1 MKGCSM
7 PVKLLLADKSITI
20 QKVVEMLFSGR
31 EYEVVCVSDGE
42 NALSEASR
50 VVPDVVLAD
59 VDLPRIDGYNLA
71 ARIKQVPALAQT
83 PVILMMSRDDVYN
96 DAKGRE
102 SSIIDHIAKPF
113 ESQELIGKVKKA
125 LSAVRITEPAPV
137 APRPVAA
144 PTPPK
149 SPLVSNRPSSPV
161 VPPSAPK
168 VADSKPKQPSP
179 PTDIFDIIQE
189 APTHAELKRPA
200 TPTPSEEDEGVF
212 EVEPVVEVEEPL
224 DSNLGQTLPLGKK
237 AVEEMRAG
245 LGLTDKKEE
254 SQPEIITFESLDM
267 ATQTLGDFAPSPKPL
282 QPVAEPPRSTTRP
295 ADARRK
301 EQEVVTSSMP
311 MPQISE
317 EMVRRM
323 AEETIAKMAKDMFAK
338 LPPVQVPT
346 LPESE
351 LRRMAEAAI
360 TEQAKEAFEMLPP
373 PQPPKVSEETVRRG
387 LEEAVSKIAREMAKE
402 VFEKVAWEVIP
413 ELAEQLIKQ
422 EIERLKAET

>member
-1 MKGCSM
+1 M

-31 EYEVVCVSDGE
+31 EYEVICVSDGE

-59 VDLPRIDGYNLA
+59 IDLPRIDGYNFA
-71 ARIKQVPALAQT
+71 TKIKQIPALAQI

-102 SSIIDHIAKPF
+102 SGIIDHIAKPF

-125 LSAVRITEPAPV
+125 LAAVRISEPAP
-137 APRPVAA
+137 AA
-144 PTPPK
+144 RATASTPPK
-149 SPLVSNRPSSPV
+149 PPLVSTPPATPV
-161 VPPSAPK
+161 VPPAALK
-168 VADSKPKQPSP
+168 DASKPKQPLP

-189 APTHAELKRPA
+189 APTQAELKRTA
-200 TPTPSEEDEGVF
+200 APTHAEEDESVF

-224 DSNLGQTLPLGKK
+224 GSDLEQSLPLGEK

-245 LGLTDKKEE
+245 LGLTDKKKEAE
-254 SQPEIITFESLDM
+254 PEIVTFESLDM
-267 ATQTLGDFAPSPKPL
+267 ATQTFGDFSPSPKKPM
-282 QPVAEPPRSTTRP
+282 QPSAEPPQSITRP
-295 ADARRK
+295 ADVQRR
-301 EQEVVTSSMP
+301 EPEVVAPSMQAT
-311 MPQISE
+311 QISE
-317 EMVRRM
+317 EMVRKM
-323 AEETIAKMAKDMFAK
+323 VEETVAKMAKDVFAK
-338 LPPVQVPT
+338 SPPVQVPT

-351 LRRMAEAAI
+351 LRSMAEAAI
-360 TEQAKEAFEMLPP
+360 AELAKEVIEMLPP
-373 PQPPKVSEETVRRG
+373 PRPPKVSEETVRRG
-387 LEEAVSKIAREMAKE
+387 IEDAVSKIAREMARE
-402 VFEKVAWEVIP
+402 VIEKVAWEVIP

>member
-1 MKGCSM
+1 M

-59 VDLPRIDGYNLA
+59 VDLPRIDGYNFA
-71 ARIKQVPALAQT
+71 ARIKQVPTLAQT

-102 SSIIDHIAKPF
+102 SGIIDHIAKPF

-125 LSAVRITEPAPV
+125 LAVARIAESAPV
-137 APRPVAA
+137 TPRPAA
-144 PTPPK
+144 VPTPPK
-149 SPLVSNRPSSPV
+149 SPAVSTRPAAPE
-161 VPPSAPK
+161 VPPSVPK
-168 VADSKPKQPSP
+168 AASKPKRPQP

-189 APTHAELKRPA
+189 APTQAELKRAA
-200 TPTPSEEDEGVF
+200 TPTPLGEDEGVF

-224 DSNLGQTLPLGKK
+224 ASDLEQSLPFGEK

-282 QPVAEPPRSTTRP
+282 QPAAEPTTRP
-295 ADARRK
+295 ADARHK
-301 EQEVVTSSMP
+301 EPEVVTPSMP
-311 MPQISE
+311 MPKISE

-323 AEETIAKMAKDMFAK
+323 AEETIAKMAKDIFAK
-338 LPPVQVPT
+338 LPPVQMPT

-351 LRRMAEAAI
+351 LRSMAKEAI
-360 TEQAKEAFEMLPP
+360 TELAKEAIEMLPP

-387 LEEAVSKIAREMAKE
+387 IEEAVSKIAREMARE

>member
-1 MKGCSM
+1 M

-50 VVPDVVLAD
+50 VAPDVVLAD
-59 VDLPRIDGYNLA
+59 VDLPRIDGYNFA
-71 ARIKQVPALAQT
+71 ARIKQIPALAQT

-96 DAKGRE
+96 DARGQE
-102 SSIIDHIAKPF
+102 SGIIDHIAKPF

-125 LSAVRITEPAPV
+125 LTTARITESTPA
-137 APRPVAA
+137 APRPASA

-149 SPLVSNRPSSPV
+149 SPLASTRPASPA
-161 VPPSAPK
+161 VPPLAPK
-168 VADSKPKQPSP
+168 AASTPKQPPP

-189 APTHAELKRPA
+189 APTQAELKHAA
-200 TPTPSEEDEGVF
+200 TPTPAEEDESVF

-224 DSNLGQTLPLGKK
+224 GSDFEQTLPFGKK

-254 SQPEIITFESLDM
+254 SQPEIVTFESLDM
-267 ATQTLGDFAPSPKPL
+267 ATQISGDFAPSPKPL
-282 QPVAEPPRSTTRP
+282 KPAAEPSRSTHP
-295 ADARRK
+295 AEARRD
-301 EQEVVTSSMP
+301 EPEVVTPSMP
-311 MPQISE
+311 MQQISE
-317 EMVRRM
+317 ETVRRIS
-323 AEETIAKMAKDMFAK
+323 EETIAKVAKDMFAK
-338 LPPVQVPT
+338 SPPAQVPT

-351 LRRMAEAAI
+351 LRRMAEETIAKM
-360 TEQAKEAFEMLPP
+360 AKEAIEMLPP

-387 LEEAVSKIAREMAKE
+387 IEEAVSKIARELARE

>member
-1 MKGCSM
+1 M

-50 VVPDVVLAD
+50 VAPDVVLAD
-59 VDLPRIDGYNLA
+59 VDLPRIDGYNFA
-71 ARIKQVPALAQT
+71 ARIKQIPALAQT

-96 DAKGRE
+96 DAKGQE
-102 SSIIDHIAKPF
+102 SGIIDHIAKPF

-125 LSAVRITEPAPV
+125 LATARVTEAAPA
-137 APRPVAA
+137 APRPASA

-149 SPLVSNRPSSPV
+149 SPLVSTRPAAPV
-161 VPPSAPK
+161 VPPAAPK
-168 VADSKPKQPSP
+168 AASKPKQQP
-179 PTDIFDIIQE
+179 PPADIFDIIQE
-189 APTHAELKRPA
+189 APTQAELKRAA
-200 TPTPSEEDEGVF
+200 TPTPAEEDEGVF

-224 DSNLGQTLPLGKK
+224 GSDFEQTLPLGEK

-254 SQPEIITFESLDM
+254 SQPEIVTFESLDM
-267 ATQTLGDFAPSPKPL
+267 ATQTSGDFAPSPKPL
-282 QPVAEPPRSTTRP
+282 KPAAEPPRSTRP
-295 ADARRK
+295 SEARRD
-301 EQEVVTSSMP
+301 EPEVVTPSMP
-311 MPQISE
+311 MQQISE
-317 EMVRRM
+317 ETVRRISEETIAKVAKDMFAKLPPVQMPTLPESELRRM
-323 AEETIAKMAKDMFAK
+323 AEETIAKMAK
-338 LPPVQVPT
+338 
-346 LPESE
+346 
-351 LRRMAEAAI
+351 EAI
-360 TEQAKEAFEMLPP
+360 EMMPP

-387 LEEAVSKIAREMAKE
+387 IEEAVSKIARELARE

>member
-1 MKGCSM
+1 M

-31 EYEVVCVSDGE
+31 EYDVVCVSDGE
-42 NALSEASR
+42 TALSEASR

-59 VDLPRIDGYNLA
+59 VDLPRIDGYSFA

-102 SSIIDHIAKPF
+102 TGIIDHIAKPF

-125 LSAVRITEPAPV
+125 LAAARFAEPAPA
-137 APRPVAA
+137 APRPAAA
-144 PTPPK
+144 PAQPKPPQA
-149 SPLVSNRPSSPV
+149 PARPAAPV
-161 VPPSAPK
+161 VPSAAPK
-168 VADSKPKQPSP
+168 VASKPKQAPP

-189 APTHAELKRPA
+189 APTQAELKRAA
-200 TPTPSEEDEGVF
+200 TPSPAEEEGVF

-224 DSNLGQTLPLGKK
+224 GSELEQALPIGEK

-254 SQPEIITFESLDM
+254 PQHEIVTFESLDM
-267 ATQTLGDFAPSPKPL
+267 ATKTFEEFAPSSKPV
-282 QPVAEPPRSTTRP
+282 QPAAEQPPPTTRP
-295 ADARRK
+295 TAAPRK
-301 EQEVVTSSMP
+301 ESEVVTPSIP
-311 MPQISE
+311 VPQISE

-323 AEETIAKMAKDMFAK
+323 AEETIMRMAKEVFAK
-338 LPPVQVPT
+338 LPPVHVPT
-346 LPESE
+346 IPESE
-351 LRRMAEAAI
+351 LRSMAEAAI
-360 TEQAKEAFEMLPP
+360 AELAKEAFEMLPP

-387 LEEAVSKIAREMAKE
+387 IEEAVSKIAREVARE
-402 VFEKVAWEVIP
+402 VIEKVAWEVIP
-413 ELAEQLIKQ
+413 ELAEQLIKE

>member
-1 MKGCSM
+1 M

-50 VVPDVVLAD
+50 VAPDVVLAD
-59 VDLPRIDGYNLA
+59 VDLPRIDGYNFA
-71 ARIKQVPALAQT
+71 ARIKQIPALAQT

-96 DAKGRE
+96 DAKGQE
-102 SSIIDHIAKPF
+102 SGIIDHIAKPF

-125 LSAVRITEPAPV
+125 LATVRITESAPA
-137 APRPVAA
+137 APQPASA

-149 SPLVSNRPSSPV
+149 SPLVSTRPASPV
-161 VPPSAPK
+161 VPPAAPK
-168 VADSKPKQPSP
+168 AASKPKQPPP

-189 APTHAELKRPA
+189 APTQAELKRAA
-200 TPTPSEEDEGVF
+200 TPTPAEEDEGVF

-224 DSNLGQTLPLGKK
+224 GSDFEQTLPLGEK

-254 SQPEIITFESLDM
+254 SQPEIVTFESLDM
-267 ATQTLGDFAPSPKPL
+267 ATQTSGDFAPSPKPL
-282 QPVAEPPRSTTRP
+282 KPAAEPPRSTRSSE
-295 ADARRK
+295 ARRG
-301 EQEVVTSSMP
+301 EPEVVTPSMP
-311 MPQISE
+311 MQQISE
-317 EMVRRM
+317 ETVRRIS
-323 AEETIAKMAKDMFAK
+323 EETIAKVAKDMFAK

-351 LRRMAEAAI
+351 LRRMAEETIAKM
-360 TEQAKEAFEMLPP
+360 AKEAIEMMPP

-387 LEEAVSKIAREMAKE
+387 IEEAVSKIARELARE

>member
-1 MKGCSM
+1 M

-50 VVPDVVLAD
+50 VAPDVVLAD
-59 VDLPRIDGYNLA
+59 VDLPRIDGYNFA
-71 ARIKQVPALAQT
+71 ARIKQIPALAQT

-96 DAKGRE
+96 DARGQE
-102 SSIIDHIAKPF
+102 SGIIDHIAKPF

-125 LSAVRITEPAPV
+125 LTTARITE
-137 APRPVAA
+137 
-144 PTPPK
+144 
-149 SPLVSNRPSSPV
+149 SI
-161 VPPSAPK
+161 PPSAPK
-168 VADSKPKQPSP
+168 AASTPKQPPP

-189 APTHAELKRPA
+189 APTQAELKHAA
-200 TPTPSEEDEGVF
+200 TPTPAEEDESVF

-224 DSNLGQTLPLGKK
+224 GSDFEQTLPFGKK

-254 SQPEIITFESLDM
+254 SQPEIVTFESLDM
-267 ATQTLGDFAPSPKPL
+267 ATQISGDFAPSPKPL
-282 QPVAEPPRSTTRP
+282 KPAAEPSRSTHP
-295 ADARRK
+295 AEARRD
-301 EQEVVTSSMP
+301 EPEVVTPSMP
-311 MPQISE
+311 MQQISE
-317 EMVRRM
+317 ETVRRIS
-323 AEETIAKMAKDMFAK
+323 EETIAKVAKDMFAK
-338 LPPVQVPT
+338 FPPAQVPT

-351 LRRMAEAAI
+351 LRRMAEETIAKM
-360 TEQAKEAFEMLPP
+360 AKEAIEMLPP

-387 LEEAVSKIAREMAKE
+387 IEEAVSKIARELARE

-422 EIERLKAET
+422 EIESLKAET

>member
-1 MKGCSM
+1 M

-50 VVPDVVLAD
+50 VAPDVVLAD
-59 VDLPRIDGYNLA
+59 VDLPRIDGYNFA
-71 ARIKQVPALAQT
+71 ARIKQIPALAQT

-96 DAKGRE
+96 DAKGQE
-102 SSIIDHIAKPF
+102 SGIIDHIAKPF

-125 LSAVRITEPAPV
+125 LATTRITEAAPA
-137 APRPVAA
+137 APRPASA

-149 SPLVSNRPSSPV
+149 SPLVSTRPAAPV
-161 VPPSAPK
+161 VPPAAPK
-168 VADSKPKQPSP
+168 AASKPKQPPP

-189 APTHAELKRPA
+189 APTQAELKRAA
-200 TPTPSEEDEGVF
+200 TPTPAEEDEGVF

-224 DSNLGQTLPLGKK
+224 GSDFEQTLPLGEK

-254 SQPEIITFESLDM
+254 SQPEIVTFESLDM
-267 ATQTLGDFAPSPKPL
+267 ATQTSGDFAPSPKPL
-282 QPVAEPPRSTTRP
+282 KPAAEPPRSTRP
-295 ADARRK
+295 SEARRD
-301 EQEVVTSSMP
+301 EPEVVTPSMP
-311 MPQISE
+311 MQQISE
-317 EMVRRM
+317 ETVRRIS
-323 AEETIAKMAKDMFAK
+323 EETIAKVAKDMFAK
-338 LPPVQVPT
+338 HPPVQVPT

-351 LRRMAEAAI
+351 LRRMAEETIAKM
-360 TEQAKEAFEMLPP
+360 AKEAIEMMPP

-387 LEEAVSKIAREMAKE
+387 IEEAVSKIARELARE

>member
-1 MKGCSM
+1 M

-59 VDLPRIDGYNLA
+59 VDLPRIDGYNFA
-71 ARIKQVPALAQT
+71 TRIKQIPALAQT

-102 SSIIDHIAKPF
+102 SGIIDHIAKPF

-125 LSAVRITEPAPV
+125 LAAARITEPAP
-137 APRPVAA
+137 AASLRAAA
-144 PTPPK
+144 PPPPK
-149 SPLVSNRPSSPV
+149 SPMVSSPPSTPV
-161 VPPSAPK
+161 IPPAAPK
-168 VADSKPKQPSP
+168 AASKPKQPP
-179 PTDIFDIIQE
+179 PPADIFDIIQE
-189 APTHAELKRPA
+189 APTQAELKRSA
-200 TPTPSEEDEGVF
+200 APTPAEEDEGVF
-212 EVEPVVEVEEPL
+212 EVEPVVEVEEPQGRDL
-224 DSNLGQTLPLGKK
+224 EQTLPLGEK

-254 SQPEIITFESLDM
+254 SEPEIVSFESLDV
-267 ATQTLGDFAPSPKPL
+267 ATQTFGDFAPSPKPL
-282 QPVAEPPRSTTRP
+282 QPAAEPPRSTMRP
-295 ADARRK
+295 ADVLRK
-301 EQEVVTSSMP
+301 ESDVVAPST
-311 MPQISE
+311 PQISE

-323 AEETIAKMAKDMFAK
+323 VEESIAKMAKDMFAK

-351 LRRMAEAAI
+351 LRSMAEAAI
-360 TEQAKEAFEMLPP
+360 TELAKEAIEMLPP
-373 PQPPKVSEETVRRG
+373 PPPPKVSEETVRRG
-387 LEEAVSKIAREMAKE
+387 IEEAVSKIAREMARE